1 MKGRYSK
8 ATPTALVC
16 AMLLVPHPGAAEDT
30 GKKPSSYMPVVI
42 DQEFATTFV
51 RMKAAKAEV
60 EKRQA
65 ELLTAR
71 YDLSNRPA
79 KGVTMLRSKVVQEGV
94 RVKLP
99 SSMTWETLFSVG
111 CLRGESATKLTS

>member
-1 MKGRYSK
+1 
-8 ATPTALVC
+8 
-16 AMLLVPHPGAAEDT
+16 MLLVPHPGAAEDT